1 MAIIDTALVSN
12 GNLLIQLDDGTVV
25 NAGRVAGPQGPAGR
39 DGQDGSPGIPGAK
52 GDAGENGAK
61 WHTGVG
67 APEVSLGDAGDL
79 YMDVA
84 NALLPIYQK
93 VGRDWIFLANLK
105 PTPQFAGGG
114 EGAAGGGGS
123 VIIKPGPEAP
133 IVDNDNRPIQE
144 GDLWVDING
153 NHLYV
158 YYNGV
163 WSEVTTCSV
172 GGGGGGADQMVFIG
186 EKPPSKAP
194 TGSIFTDEE
203 TLKQFVKQENGTWV
217 EITGCGGGGDT
228 DLTAILKTI
237 NPFVEYAPSS
247 ETDEDIRVY
256 YVSGSQYNIRVS
268 ASYNVIG
275 TYQQRVE
282 VDPQGNGNWGDV
294 FNDFTSGE
302 IDAMSLSKG
311 SSGSTTYL
319 FGKPSVHG
327 GNVSDPSTWASPTYP
342 NLKVRYWATN
352 TVNDRTVTVY
362 TDEISPW
369 VPNHIQ

>member
-1 MAIIDTALVSN
+1 MLTRVGLQDPKDQQGA
-12 GNLLIQLDDGTVV
+12 TV
-25 NAGRVAGPQGPAGR
+25 
-39 DGQDGSPGIPGAK
+39 QDGAPGIPGAK
-52 GDAGENGAK
+52 GEPGVDGAQ
-61 WHTGVG
+61 WHTGIG
-67 APEVSLGDAGDL
+67 APEVSLGNAGDL

-105 PTPQFAGGG
+105 QAPAGGG
-114 EGAAGGGGS
+114 GGGSAAGGGGS

-268 ASYNVIG
+268 TSYNVIG